1 MQSRN
6 WIMLKM
12 FLSAVATGA
21 VVPAFLNG
29 FGSSSCAPPKAVLY
43 AADIV
48 GGLILGKGSETGSQP
63 HRRLAPAE

>member
-29 FGSSSCAPPKAVLY
+29 FGSSSCARIKAALY
-43 AADIV
+43 AA
-48 GGLILGKGSETGSQP
+48 GY
-63 HRRLAPAE
+63 HRRADRWQRFGNGIAAA